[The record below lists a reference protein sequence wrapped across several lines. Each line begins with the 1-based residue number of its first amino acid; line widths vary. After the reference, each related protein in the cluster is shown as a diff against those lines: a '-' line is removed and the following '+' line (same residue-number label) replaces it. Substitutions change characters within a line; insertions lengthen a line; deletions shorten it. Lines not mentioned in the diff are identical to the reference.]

1 MNNTNGSN
9 SLKSRI
15 AKLCAFLGN
24 TENLAL
30 KDWEKSVENI
40 GMNIIYNMGFLI
52 ILQQPML
59 IKQIK
64 HGIFNSHRACDDV
77 CIEKCH

>member
-1 MNNTNGSN
+1 MNSPNDGNA
-9 SLKSRI
+9 LKSRV
-15 AKLCAFLGN
+15 AKFCAFLGN

-52 ILQQPML
+52 ILQQPLL

-64 HGIFNSHRACDDV
+64 PGIFNSDRACDDV